1 MKLRLNLS
9 TRPLDNKRP
18 FLAAAALLGFVGVV
32 ALALLSTFVYRSW
45 RANRDLHLQISRAEA
60 DIRASQQAQA
70 QLAVFFQT
78 PQAQQVLDR
87 AAFLNSLIG
96 ERSFP
101 WTKVFMD
108 LETSLPPG
116 VRVISISPSL
126 INDRAKINLT
136 IGALSDDAE
145 LKFLKA
151 LEDSK
156 VFSNVRVEKEVH
168 PTQISASDH
177 VQASLTLWYATL

>member
-18 FLAAAALLGFVGVV
+18 FLAAAALLGFLGVV
-32 ALALLSTFVYRSW
+32 ALALLSTIVYRSW
-45 RANRDLHLQISRAEA
+45 RANRDLRVQIARTQA
-60 DIRASQQAQA
+60 DIRASQQRQA
-70 QLAVFFQT
+70 ELAAFFKT

-108 LETSLPPG
+108 LERSLPPG
-116 VRVISISPSL
+116 VRVISIAPSL
-126 INDRAKINLT
+126 VNDRAKISLN

-156 VFSNVRVEKEVH
+156 EFTDVRVEKELH
-168 PTQISASDH
+168 PTQTNSDH
-177 VQASLTLWYATL
+177 VQATLTVWYATL